1 MSKTEENLKA
11 ALAGESQARA
21 KYMKFASVANKE
33 GHQAIAKTF
42 EETAQNE
49 YEHASTIMRLLGLV
63 GTTAENLEAAA
74 SGEVHEWTQM
84 YPEFAKAAKAEG
96 NELATR
102 YFETVN
108 RIEKHHGKRYK
119 LLLERLKN
127 GTLYKSDKEEVWF
140 CTNCGYL
147 HKGKEAPKNCP
158 NCAHAQG
165 YFKRISDADYGSV
178 EL

>member
-127 GTLYKSDKEEVWF
+127 GT
-140 CTNCGYL
+140 
-147 HKGKEAPKNCP
+147 
-158 NCAHAQG
+158 
-165 YFKRISDADYGSV
+165 
-178 EL
+178 

>member
-1 MSKTEENLKA
+1 LSKTEENLKA

-84 YPEFAKAAKAEG
+84 YPEFAKAARAEG
-96 NELATR
+96 NELASR

-119 LLLERLKN
+119 LFLERLKN

-147 HKGKEAPKNCP
+147 HRGKEAPKNCP

-165 YFKRISDADYGSV
+165 YFKRISDADYGSI